1 MIGRGLATSGG
12 RLLIV
17 AVLSAIY
24 ASCYATVKAGLQ
36 FAPPLWFGGL
46 RALIAGLAI
55 FVLMIVLRQQLFPA
69 RREWPLLLTLAL
81 TGTTLAYGAMFLSPG
96 RTGVGIA
103 SLLGNLQPLLVIVL
117 AAIFLSE
124 PLTRGKAAALVLGL
138 TGVVLIAVPALTGP
152 NAFGISGAVLALVAS
167 VSLAIGMVL
176 VKRMG
181 TPPNLLILTAWQSTL
196 GSLPL
201 LATSALVER
210 DSAVTWNVEFVGL
223 LLFLA
228 LVGTSFPTVV
238 WYWLLQRGDL
248 GRLTLFLFLVPV
260 FGLGVG
266 AFLFGEALG
275 LLSVIGVVL
284 TVSGIVVVAWAPGPG
299 KTPPQNPREQGE

>member
-1 MIGRGLATSGG
+1 MIIL
-12 RLLIV
+12 RL
-17 AVLSAIY
+17 
-24 ASCYATVKAGLQ
+24 
-36 FAPPLWFGGL
+36 
-46 RALIAGLAI
+46 
-55 FVLMIVLRQQLFPA
+55 QLFPA
-69 RREWPLLLTLAL
+69 RRELPLLLTVAL
-81 TGTTLAYGAMFLSPG
+81 TATTLAFGAMFLSPG

-117 AAIFLSE
+117 AALFLSE
-124 PLTRGKAAALVLGL
+124 PLTRSKVAALTLGL
-138 TGVVLIAVPALTGP
+138 TGITLITAPALTGP

-167 VSLAIGMVL
+167 VSLAVGMVL

-201 LATSALVER
+201 LATSALFER
-210 DSAVTWNVEFVGL
+210 DAAVSWTVEFVSL

-228 LVGTSFPTVV
+228 VVGTSFTTVV

-266 AFLFGEALG
+266 TFLFGEKLG
-275 LLSVIGVVL
+275 LLSVVGVVL
-284 TVSGIVVVAWAPGPG
+284 TVSGIAVVARPGS
-299 KTPPQNPREQGE
+299 KTPPQVLRERRE

>member
-1 MIGRGLATSGG
+1 MIGHGLETSGG

-24 ASCYATVKAGLQ
+24 ASCYAAVKAGLP

-46 RALIAGLAI
+46 RALVAGLVI
-55 FVLMIVLRQQLFPA
+55 FGIMVILRQQLFPA
-69 RREWPLLLTLAL
+69 RREWPLL
-81 TGTTLAYGAMFLSPG
+81 TTLAITATTLAFGAMFLSPG

-117 AAIFLSE
+117 AAMFLRE
-124 PLTRGKAAALVLGL
+124 PLTRGKTAALALGL
-138 TGVVLIAVPALTGP
+138 AGVALITAPALTGP
-152 NAFGISGAVLALVAS
+152 NAFGTSGAVLALVAS
-167 VSLAIGMVL
+167 VSLAFGMVL

-201 LATSALVER
+201 LAVSALLER
-210 DSAVTWNVEFVGL
+210 DAAVTWNVEFVAL

-228 LVGTSFPTVV
+228 LVGTSFTTVV

-260 FGLGVG
+260 FGLGLG
-266 AFLFGEALG
+266 TFLFGEKLG
-275 LLSVIGVVL
+275 ILSVIGVVL
-284 TVSGIVVVAWAPGPG
+284 TVSGLAIVARPG
-299 KTPPQNPREQGE
+299 KTPRDPREEGE

>member
-1 MIGRGLATSGG
+1 MQKAAVVRMRI
-12 RLLIV
+12 LIV

-24 ASCYATVKAGLQ
+24 ATCYAAVKAGLP

-46 RALIAGLAI
+46 RALIAGLVL
-55 FVLMIVLRQQLFPA
+55 FGLMIVLRQQLFPA

-81 TGTTLAYGAMFLSPG
+81 TGTTLAFGAMFLSPG

-103 SLLGNLQPLLVIVL
+103 SLLGNLQPLLVIGL
-117 AAIFLSE
+117 AGLFLRE
-124 PLTRGKAAALVLGL
+124 PLTRGKAAALALGL
-138 TGVVLIAVPALTGP
+138 TGITLIAVPALTGP

-167 VSLAIGMVL
+167 VSLAVGMVL

-201 LATSALVER
+201 LVASALIER
-210 DSAVTWNVEFVGL
+210 GVAVTWNVEFVGL

-238 WYWLLQRGDL
+238 WYWLLQRGDV
-248 GRLTLFLFLVPV
+248 GRLVLFLFLVPV

-266 AFLFGEALG
+266 AFLFGETLG

-284 TVSGIVVVAWAPGPG
+284 TVSGIAVVARPG
-299 KTPPQNPREQGE
+299 KTSAQNPREQGE

>member
-1 MIGRGLATSGG
+1 MRI
-12 RLLIV
+12 LIV

-24 ASCYATVKAGLQ
+24 ATCYAAVKAGLP

-46 RALIAGLAI
+46 RALIAGLVL
-55 FVLMIVLRQQLFPA
+55 FGLMIILRQQLVPA

-81 TGTTLAYGAMFLSPG
+81 TGTTLAFGAMFLSPG

-103 SLLGNLQPLLVIVL
+103 SLLGNLQPLLVIGL
-117 AAIFLSE
+117 AGLFLRE
-124 PLTRGKAAALVLGL
+124 PLTRGKVAALALGL
-138 TGVVLIAVPALTGP
+138 TGVALITVPALTGP

-167 VSLAIGMVL
+167 VSLAVGMVL

-201 LATSALVER
+201 LAVSAVVER
-210 DSAVTWNVEFVGL
+210 DAAVTWNLVFVSL

-238 WYWLLQRGDL
+238 WYWLLEHGDV

-266 AFLFGEALG
+266 AFLFDETLG
-275 LLSVIGVVL
+275 LLSIIGVVL
-284 TVSGIVVVAWAPGPG
+284 TVSGIAVVAWPG
-299 KTPPQNPREQGE
+299 KTSVQNPREQGE

>member
-1 MIGRGLATSGG
+1 MIGHGLETSGG

-24 ASCYATVKAGLQ
+24 ASCYAAVKAGLP

-46 RALIAGLAI
+46 RALVAGLVI
-55 FVLMIVLRQQLFPA
+55 FGLMIILRLQLFPA
-69 RREWPLLLTLAL
+69 RREWPLLLTVAL
-81 TGTTLAYGAMFLSPG
+81 TATTLAFGAMFLSPD

-117 AAIFLSE
+117 AGMFLSE
-124 PLTRGKAAALVLGL
+124 PLTRSKVAALTLGL
-138 TGVVLIAVPALTGP
+138 TGITLITAPALTGP

-167 VSLAIGMVL
+167 VSLAVGMVL

-201 LATSALVER
+201 LATSALFER
-210 DSAVTWNVEFVGL
+210 NAAVTWNVEFVSL

-228 LVGTSFPTVV
+228 VVGTSFTTVV

-266 AFLFGEALG
+266 TFLFGEELG
-275 LLSVIGVVL
+275 LLSVVGVVL
-284 TVSGIVVVAWAPGPG
+284 TVSGIAVVAWPGG
-299 KTPPQNPREQGE
+299 KTPSPDLREQGE